1 MDDDDEELFP
11 TPQPMQVTTQWR
23 LPSLVPLPPDV
34 AAPQL
39 ESPETRVQNDRISF
53 VRNAIYA
60 TTQDVPDSP
69 QPLTDAEQALD
80 MTSQASA
87 NVAKIPFFAPQ
98 QPVIADVSNI
108 DFLAISQIPGI
119 KMPQPSL
126 ESPAT
131 LEYVQSLGLPMYL
144 VGQPV
149 KTLKTLS
156 ESPSLLNTMVDAQGF
171 YDRNQLMNLVHALNA
186 PIASHVPS
194 ASQYQPPVSAYGAAP
209 PMSAGLY
216 GMPPVA
222 QHLNIPSSGGFRVKT
237 DEGNLHVIGYGP
249 GTTERDLI
257 AAFAPY
263 VHVDEVVMK
272 GTFSFVNTSDPV
284 SAIRAKAALTGTLIG
299 GMPIRINNATRKS
312 KDFTT
317 YGGGGDPAPSFAM
330 AHPHHGIAAQPP
342 PMFVPTIAVLQPTA
356 PPQLAMPPPPQPE
369 INVENA
375 RDDRGNPATKNLFVA
390 GYGQGTTEQEL
401 RDLFS
406 TYSEVTG
413 VISKGNFSFVNT
425 ADRAAAVRAR
435 QALAGSMYN
444 GGVLRINYAK
454 ETGRLGTSFDLTYGR
469 NTGPNANR
477 QESSAPAINQPVSY
491 YGRGF

>member
-1 MDDDDEELFP
+1 
-11 TPQPMQVTTQWR
+11 
-23 LPSLVPLPPDV
+23 
-34 AAPQL
+34 
-39 ESPETRVQNDRISF
+39 
-53 VRNAIYA
+53 
-60 TTQDVPDSP
+60 
-69 QPLTDAEQALD
+69 
-80 MTSQASA
+80 
-87 NVAKIPFFAPQ
+87 
-98 QPVIADVSNI
+98 
-108 DFLAISQIPGI
+108 
-119 KMPQPSL
+119 L

-131 LEYVQSLGLPMYL
+131 LEYVQSLGLPVYL

-156 ESPSLLNTMVDAQGF
+156 ESPSLLNTMIDAQGF

-186 PIASHVPS
+186 PSASHAPS
-194 ASQYQPPVSAYGAAP
+194 ASQYQPHVSVYGAAP
-209 PMSAGLY
+209 PMSTGLY

-222 QHLNIPSSGGFRVKT
+222 QQLNTPSSGGFRVKT

-257 AAFAPY
+257 AAFSPY

-272 GTFSFVNTSDPV
+272 GTFAFVNTSDPV

-299 GMPIRINNATRKS
+299 GMPIRINSATRKS
-312 KDFTT
+312 KDFAV
-317 YGGGGDPAPSFAM
+317 YGGGVDPAPSFAM
-330 AHPHHGIAAQPP
+330 PHPHHVIAAQPP
-342 PMFVPTIAVLQPTA
+342 PMFAPTIGVLQPTLT
-356 PPQLAMPPPPQPE
+356 PQLAMPPPPQTE
-369 INVENA
+369 ISVENA

-435 QALAGSMYN
+435 QALAGSMFN
-444 GGVLRINYAK
+444 GGVLRINFAK

-469 NTGPNANR
+469 NTGPNALR
-477 QESSAPAINQPVSY
+477 QESSGPAINQPVSY